1 MLKGFHICT
10 NSKFQ
15 GDWSINGNNC
25 VINLFY
31 LKPFLLEERLTIIKH
46 SEIAYKGISNQKR
59 YEKCDISFPGIVCE
73 CENPLNLKYRLI
85 DGNHRMVKMKN
96 NNIYESLFYVIKREE
111 FLDSLLHNHPIIE
124 NQN

>member
-1 MLKGFHICT
+1 MLKGFHSCT
-10 NSKFQ
+10 NSKFR
-15 GDWSINGNNC
+15 GDWRINGNNC

-46 SEIAYKGISNQKR
+46 SEIAYKGIYNQKR
-59 YEKCDISFPGIVCE
+59 YEKCDTSFPGIVCE

-111 FLDSLLHNHPIIE
+111 FLDSLLHNHPLIE

>member
-1 MLKGFHICT
+1 MLKGFHSCT
-10 NSKFQ
+10 NSKFR
-15 GDWSINGNNC
+15 GDWRINGNNC

-46 SEIAYKGISNQKR
+46 SEIAYKGIYNQKR
-59 YEKCDISFPGIVCE
+59 YEKCDTSFPGIVCE

-111 FLDSLLHNHPIIE
+111 FLDSILYNHPLIE

>member
-1 MLKGFHICT
+1 MLKGFHSCT
-10 NSKFQ
+10 NSKFR
-15 GDWSINGNNC
+15 GDWRINGNNC

-46 SEIAYKGISNQKR
+46 SEIAYKGIYNQKR
-59 YEKCDISFPGIVCE
+59 YEKCDTSFPGIVCE

-111 FLDSLLHNHPIIE
+111 FLDSLLYNHPLIE